1 MKKTIEAVT
10 YESPRAKVV
19 LFEAEG
25 ALCTSF
31 MGLSHDDYDDGGE
44 IMF

>member
-19 LFEAEG
+19 LFEMEG
-25 ALCTSF
+25 ALCQSY
-31 MGLSHDDYDDGGE
+31 MGLSHDYYDDGGE